1 MKTQVHGI
9 EDLQHSRFE
18 ADLDAGINALFC
30 RWPTLC
36 GFSVRDTANLSRDRL
51 PLQHVSALMVTEV
64 SVYPLTDLEVPWEL
78 CHEIVA
84 TLVGLID
91 ECPEACE
98 LLRERTFARVFH

>member
-1 MKTQVHGI
+1 MKAQEHRI

-18 ADLDAGINALFC
+18 ADLEAGINALFC

-36 GFSVRDTANLSRDRL
+36 GFSVRDTANLSRDGL
-51 PLQHVSALMVTEV
+51 PLRHVSALMVTEV
-64 SVYPLTDLEVPWEL
+64 SVYPLIDLEAPWEL

-84 TLVGLID
+84 TLVELID
-91 ECPEACE
+91 ECPEASK